1 MSVVS
6 LGLALNKCGY
16 TNNCSTTCYCNKRF
30 LWPEVVQRGQ
40 TWPRQTQPTVGN
52 ISQTCSWVWLQSGI
66 LISEPFADR
75 FQADLSVRRGGWLW
89 WKPPIVLWASFFA
102 NVWRGNHRENCCW
115 KFVFGFFF
123 FSYVSGGCMSDVTIL
138 KVFLMYLSEFK
149 LTLLASKS
157 PSLRNAV
164 MWQKHYWGVCGR
176 ESAGE
181 CIVNWLKGSRVIML
195 TFVNTFLSFVF

>member
-75 FQADLSVRRGGWLW
+75 FQADLSVQRGGWLW

-123 FSYVSGGCMSDVTIL
+123 LLCVRWLYERCYDSESVFNVPQRVQVNFVGIEEPKFEKCSHVT
-138 KVFLMYLSEFK
+138 E
-149 LTLLASKS
+149 TLLGCLWKGKCWWVHSK
-157 PSLRNAV
+157 LAEG
-164 MWQKHYWGVCGR
+164 Q
-176 ESAGE
+176 
-181 CIVNWLKGSRVIML
+181 
-195 TFVNTFLSFVF
+195 